1 MVDTLSREDT
11 RRIYDRIGSW
21 LDSQSFYEDRA
32 IRSLAENGRFDS
44 AEAVFEFGCGTGR
57 FAESLFREHLA
68 ETAHYRAHDLSPRM
82 VDLARERL
90 EPFGDRVEIRVSS
103 GEEPSSE
110 PRDSCDRFVASYVLD
125 LLSEDEIE
133 AVLEEAW
140 RMLCPGGLLCLAS
153 ICPGQGPVSR
163 SFMGLWS
170 FVHRRSPRVV
180 GGCRPIDLRS
190 YLDREPWTLLYD
202 DTFVPFGISS
212 EVVVAERRVAA

>member
-57 FAESLFREHLA
+57 FAESLFREHLS

-82 VDLARERL
+82 GRSRQRETRT
-90 EPFGDRVEIRVSS
+90 FRRSCRDSS
-103 GEEPSSE
+103 QFWRRASSE

-163 SFMGLWS
+163 SFMGLCPSCIGEARASWAMQT
-170 FVHRRSPRVV
+170 HRPALLS
-180 GGCRPIDLRS
+180 RPGTVDASL
-190 YLDREPWTLLYD
+190 
-202 DTFVPFGISS
+202 
-212 EVVVAERRVAA
+212 